1 MSPAAVL
8 WQAMRFVGVGVANA
22 LLTLLLDQVL
32 LFVVSY
38 TVAYTLSF
46 AAGIAFAAVVNARVV
61 FATRLTW
68 WTALRFTIAY
78 LVLYGLGLCV
88 TIGLVELAHVPVRV
102 APIVTAALLVPL
114 SFFASRAALSSRAGA
129 DGDGR

>member
-1 MSPAAVL
+1 VSPAAVL

-22 LLTLLLDQVL
+22 LLTLLLYQVL

-46 AAGIAFAAVVNARVV
+46 AAGIAFAAVVYARVV

-68 WTALRFTIAY
+68 WTALRFTVAY
-78 LVLYGLGLCV
+78 LALYGLGLFV
-88 TIGLVELAHVPVRV
+88 TIWLVELASVPERM
-102 APIVTAALLVPL
+102 APIATALLLLPL
-114 SFFASRAALSSRAGA
+114 SFLASRFALNEKRQHSS
-129 DGDGR
+129 